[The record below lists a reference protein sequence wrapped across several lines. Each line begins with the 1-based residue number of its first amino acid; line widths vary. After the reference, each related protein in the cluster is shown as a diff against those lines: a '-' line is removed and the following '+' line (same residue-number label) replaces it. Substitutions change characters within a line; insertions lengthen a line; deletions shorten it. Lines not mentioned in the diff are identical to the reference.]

1 MTHDPKLV
9 RLMRR
14 IVRGME
20 PLTREVFLM
29 NSLAERDYADIA
41 DWLGITAGEVEER
54 LAEAILEICRG
65 LRDDAGPGR

>member
-9 RLMRR
+9 RLVRR

-29 NSLAERDYADIA
+29 NCLAERDYADIA
-41 DWLGITAGEVEER
+41 DWLGITVGEVEER

-65 LRDDAGPGR
+65 LRDDAEVGR

>member
-9 RLMRR
+9 RLVRR

-29 NSLAERDYADIA
+29 NALAERDYADIA
-41 DWLGITAGEVEER
+41 DWLGITVEEVEER

-65 LRDDAGPGR
+65 LRDDVGDRP